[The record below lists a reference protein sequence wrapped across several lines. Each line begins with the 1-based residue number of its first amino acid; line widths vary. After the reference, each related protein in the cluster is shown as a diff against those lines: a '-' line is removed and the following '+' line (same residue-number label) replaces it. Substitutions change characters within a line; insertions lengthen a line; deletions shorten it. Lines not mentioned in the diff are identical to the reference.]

1 MPRLLMVSRTPSLAM
16 GLAGTTFDVEVL
28 SAGEAMRSR
37 EELPADVVLLDVQS
51 AEWAALLLAKLRSSA
66 DPVPAL
72 VLAGPDWDCA
82 SLEGLPATSVMVRPV
97 SQKSLVAALNT
108 ILTPGAPAAATSDNG
123 DVTPLRRRTPS
134 AGTSDGGN
142 AVAPAPTPR
151 ADQPAFATSLRPVA
165 RAKPAEPPARQ
176 GDTGPVDLV
185 RALLPHADQLPWMP
199 EVGGSALVQS
209 LAMTSADAGAL
220 LVREDDRWVV
230 MASSGLRPLE
240 LRAELG
246 PDHWLVATVC
256 LGRRAVLVGDTDV
269 ARSQLAGA
277 PLASA
282 RHLLA
287 APVEHL
293 DGLLIVARRNGPA
306 FTEEDLRR
314 LAEVSRESS
323 AALTE
328 AAEVHQLVKALA
340 RHLDGDASD

>member
-82 SLEGLPATSVMVRPV
+82 SLEGLPATSVVVRPV
-97 SQKSLVAALNT
+97 NQKSLVAALNT
-108 ILTPGAPAAATSDNG
+108 ILTPGAPAAGTSDNG
-123 DVTPLRRRTPS
+123 NTVAHAQTPTAAQSDV
-134 AGTSDGGN
+134 
-142 AVAPAPTPR
+142 
-151 ADQPAFATSLRPVA
+151 ATSPRP
-165 RAKPAEPPARQ
+165 KDPAMAAQEPPARPL
-176 GDTGPVDLV
+176 GTGPVDLV
-185 RALLPHADQLPWMP
+185 RALLPHADQLPRMP

-209 LAMTSADAGAL
+209 LAVTSADAGAL

-230 MASSGLRPLE
+230 MASSGLRSLE

-256 LGRRAVLVGDTDV
+256 LGRRAVLVRDTDV
-269 ARSQLAGA
+269 ARSHLAGA

-282 RHLLA
+282 RYLLA
-287 APVEHL
+287 VPVDHL
-293 DGLLIVARRNGPA
+293 DGILMAARRNGPA
-306 FTEEDLRR
+306 FAEEDLLRFAAVGR
-314 LAEVSRESS
+314 GAS
-323 AALTE
+323 AALAE
-328 AAEVHQLVKALA
+328 AAEVHRLAKALA
-340 RHLDGDASD
+340 RHLDGGAGD